1 MASNTWKTWSKALA
15 AGCALAALSL
25 AACSPKAPEAP
36 AAAAKVDWPGLIKD
50 WIEDDFAA
58 NPSFAAYEG
67 DHKFDGLQP
76 DFSDAGLKTEINR
89 LKLWKAKATSV
100 DPAQLTDPQKFERD
114 YLIATVDMRL
124 FWIEASDWPHKS
136 PAYYTSF
143 PTGNLDPAVYLDRD
157 YADAPTRMKA
167 FIKWCS
173 NIPKAAEQIKANLK
187 GPLARPQIDIGVNS
201 FGPMGEFVKTDAKTV
216 FKGVGS
222 AEDQAELDKQT
233 AAAAAAFADLT
244 TYLKSL
250 QATQVEDFAM
260 GPKLYA
266 QMLYDTERVDTPLDK
281 LEAMGEA
288 DLKRNQAA
296 LVEACKT
303 YAPGKTIPQCI
314 DKEEAS
320 KPTGG
325 TVAYATQQLIDLRKF
340 VIEHNV
346 ATVPGDSNAFVKQS
360 PPYNSQNGAYI
371 DPPAPFEA
379 TPKAY
384 YNIAAPDPKW
394 TAKQRNDYIP
404 GKANL
409 LFTSVHEVW
418 PGHFLQFLHSN
429 QSDSKFGQVYV
440 GYAFAE
446 GWAHYGEEMMWE
458 MGLGNGDVETHIG
471 QLTNATLRNVRLLSS
486 IRMHTKG
493 MTLAQSKEM
502 FIKEGY
508 QSEKTAEQQAARGA
522 YDPGYLNYNMGKLM
536 IRKLSADWCAI
547 NGGSEDHACWKKF
560 HDAFLSFGGPPIPLV
575 RGAMMKTAAK
585 AEF

>member
-1 MASNTWKTWSKALA
+1 MGSMMWPALRKVLA
-15 AGCALAALSL
+15 AGCALASISL
-25 AACSPKAPEAP
+25 AACTPKAPEAP
-36 AAAAKVDWPGLIKD
+36 AAAAKVDWPGLVSA

-67 DHKFDGLQP
+67 QHQFDGLQP
-76 DFSDAGLKTEINR
+76 DFSDAGIKTEINR

-100 DPAQLTDPQKFERD
+100 DPAQLTDAQKFERD
-114 YLIATVDMRL
+114 YLIATVDGRL
-124 FWIEASDWPHKS
+124 YWTETADWPHKS
-136 PAYYTSF
+136 PAFYTSY

-157 YADAPTRMKA
+157 YADAATRMKA
-167 FIKWCS
+167 FTKWCS
-173 NIPKAAEQIKANLK
+173 NIPAAMDQIKANLK

-201 FGPMGEFVKTDAKTV
+201 FGPLANFVKTDARAV

-222 AEDQAELDKQT
+222 AEDQAELDKQV
-233 AAAAAAFADLT
+233 AAASAALADIAA
-244 TYLKSL
+244 YLKSL
-250 QATQVEDFAM
+250 QATQVEDFAL
-260 GPKLYA
+260 GPKLFA
-266 QMLYDTERVDTPLDK
+266 RMLYDTERVDTPIDQ

-288 DLKRNQAA
+288 DLKRNQTA
-296 LVEACKT
+296 LAEACKA

-314 DKEEAS
+314 EKEESS
-320 KPTGG
+320 KPSGG
-325 TVAYATQQLIDLRKF
+325 AIAYAAQQLIDLRKF
-340 VIEHNV
+340 VIERQV
-346 ATVPGDSNAFVKQS
+346 ATVPGESNAFVKQS

-404 GKANL
+404 GRANL

-429 QSDSKFGQVYV
+429 QSPSKFGQVYV

-458 MGLGNGDVETHIG
+458 MGLGDGDLETHIG

-493 MTLAQSKEM
+493 MTLGQSKEM
-502 FIKEGY
+502 FIREGF
-508 QSEKTAEQQAARGA
+508 QNEKTAEQQAARGA

-536 IRKLSADWCAI
+536 IRKLRSDWCAT
-547 NGGSEDHACWKKF
+547 NGGSDDKACWKKF
-560 HDAFLSFGGPPIPLV
+560 HDTFLAFGGPPIPLV
-575 RGAMMKTAAK
+575 RGAMMKTEPEAK
-585 AEF
+585 F